1 MINRLKKII
10 FAGVAF
16 ITVATQIMSTSA
28 TAFAAEVTREDINAA
43 RMAMPASSNSIPG
56 WPQAQGIASESA
68 VLMDA
73 DTGTILYNKNMDT
86 IHFPASTTKIMT
98 CLLAAENCSM
108 DETVTF
114 SKEAVFG
121 IDRGSSNVGIDVGES
136 ITMEEAIYC
145 VMLASA
151 NEVAAAIAEHISG
164 STEEFAKLM
173 NKRAAELGCTNT
185 HFMNANGL
193 PNDEHWTTAHDL
205 ALIARAF
212 NNNET
217 CVRIASTSRYEVKAT
232 ATQPDTFVIPN
243 HHGMYPGK
251 DYAYD
256 GVTWGK
262 TGYTNVARSTL
273 VTAAERNGMNL
284 ICVVMKAEPPA
295 QYTDTATLLD
305 YGFDNFQK
313 LNVADNDS
321 SFSIDNSDFF
331 DTDADIFGSSKAMLG
346 LDPNGSVIIPNT
358 ASFSDLT
365 YTINYEPESK
375 NAIAD
380 IDYAY
385 GDVYVGR
392 TSLILTSSDT
402 QSFSFGTASVQG
414 DDEPVVHSAS
424 ANSVSANSI
433 IYVNVKYLW
442 IAGIILGALL
452 LIIFILWLIFRHNH
466 YANRRRKNIL
476 KHNRRYSS
484 EFDDFDFK

>member
-1 MINRLKKII
+1 
-10 FAGVAF
+10 
-16 ITVATQIMSTSA
+16 MSTA
-28 TAFAAEVTREDINAA
+28 VPAFADEVTREDINAS

-56 WPQAQGIASESA
+56 WPQASGICAESA

-73 DTGTILYNKNMDT
+73 DTGTILYDKNMDT

-121 IDRGSSNVGIDVGES
+121 IDRGSSNVGMDVGES

-212 NNNET
+212 NSNET

-232 ATQPDTFVIPN
+232 ATQPDTFLMPN
-243 HHGMYPGK
+243 HHNMYPGK
-251 DYAYD
+251 EYAYD
-256 GVTWGK
+256 GVVWGK

-273 VTAAERNGMNL
+273 VTTAERNGMNL
-284 ICVVMKAEPPA
+284 ICVIMKDEPPA
-295 QYTDTATLLD
+295 QYTDTATLFD

-313 LNVADNDS
+313 LNVADNES
-321 SFSIDNSDFF
+321 GFSIDNSDFF

-375 NAIAD
+375 DAIAD
-380 IDYAY
+380 INYTY
-385 GDVYVGR
+385 GDVYVGK
-392 TSLILTSSDT
+392 TSLILTSSDAKT
-402 QSFSFGTASVQG
+402 FSFGTASIEG
-414 DDEPVVHSAS
+414 NNEPVARSAS
-424 ANSVSANSI
+424 ANSVSANKI
-433 IYVNVKYLW
+433 IYINVKYIW
-442 IAGIILGALL
+442 IGGFVLGALI
-452 LIIFILWLIFRHNH
+452 LIIVILWLIFRHNH
-466 YANRRRKNIL
+466 YSNRRRKNIL
-476 KHNRRYSS
+476 KRNKRYSS